1 MRVEWTLDAEADLEN
16 ILSYIADRDA
26 VAAASVAQRIDRA
39 VDTIAHF
46 PRAARLDEET
56 GAREYVVRGLPL
68 LIIYVAADDWVEII
82 GIFHTARDPE
92 GKPRP

>member
-1 MRVEWTLDAEADLEN
+1 LPHVIDPDAG
-16 ILSYIADRDA
+16 LSLAL
-26 VAAASVAQRIDRA
+26 
-39 VDTIAHF
+39 AHF